1 MYFFIINV
9 IVTSMKMNI
18 IFISDNN
25 YIKPTAVAIR
35 SIINNATKEKNLNFF
50 VLGDSL
56 TKDSINLL
64 KNSGA
69 KNIKIIPSETLL
81 SDLKNL
87 SVNRHVSHSALLKF
101 FLPQIFKDF
110 DKILYLDSDILV
122 QKDLSELYN
131 TDINDFY
138 AAVIK
143 DTLCVKNPEYMKQ
156 VKIENKFYF
165 NSGVMLLNL
174 RKMREDNI
182 TEKMLLY
189 RQTQE
194 QHFMD
199 QDVFN
204 AIIGHNVKYISYK
217 YNFLNYYLTIMT
229 PSELSEFFDEKLEKT
244 HERIYNDCTIVHLG
258 GREKPWQE
266 YMPILTEMY
275 IPYAAKTYWFL
286 PFLSDTELL
295 NLRNKY
301 KFIHKIT
308 FGNTRQKFK
317 QIYKSIII
325 PNKKVNK

>member
-1 MYFFIINV
+1 
-9 IVTSMKMNI
+9 MNI
-18 IFISDNN
+18 VFISDNN
-25 YIKPTAVAIR
+25 YIKPTAVAVH
-35 SIINNATKEKNLNFF
+35 SIIANAKTAKNLNFF

-56 TKDSINLL
+56 TEDSIGLL

-69 KNIKIIPSETLL
+69 KNIKIIPSENLL

-110 DKILYLDSDILV
+110 DKVLYLDSDILV

-131 TDINDFY
+131 TNINDFY

-143 DTLCVKNPEYMKQ
+143 DTLCVKDSEYMKQ
-156 VKIENKFYF
+156 VKIYNKFYF

-182 TEKMLLY
+182 TEKMLHY
-189 RQTQE
+189 RQTIE

-199 QDVFN
+199 QDTFN

-229 PSELSEFFDEKLEKT
+229 PSELSEFFGEKLEKT
-244 HERIYNDCTIVHLG
+244 HERIYNDCTIIHLG

-266 YMPILTEMY
+266 YLPILTEKY
-275 IPYAAKTYWFL
+275 IPYATKTYWFL
-286 PFLSDTELL
+286 PFLSDAELF
-295 NLRNKY
+295 NLRKKY
-301 KFIHKIT
+301 KFLHKIT
-308 FGNTRQKFK
+308 FGNTRKKFK
-317 QIYKSIII
+317 KIYKSIFL
-325 PNKKVNK
+325 PKPKDK